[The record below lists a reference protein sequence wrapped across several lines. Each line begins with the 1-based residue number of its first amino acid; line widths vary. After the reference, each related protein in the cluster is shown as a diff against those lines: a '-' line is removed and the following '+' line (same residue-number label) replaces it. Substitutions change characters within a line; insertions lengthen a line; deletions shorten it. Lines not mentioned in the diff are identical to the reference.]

1 MVLCKCYIR
10 TWRLR
15 GGQNLAVNT
24 GRLDGRKAPSRKPL
38 GVFRQGGETAPY
50 FPLET
55 LSDDCAFQGTAV
67 L

>member
-1 MVLCKCYIR
+1 M
-10 TWRLR
+10 
-15 GGQNLAVNT
+15 AVNT
-24 GRLDGRKAPSRKPL
+24 GRLDGRKAPSKAL
-38 GVFRQGGETAPY
+38 GSLQAGEEAAPA

>member
-1 MVLCKCYIR
+1 MEAERWPELGCEHREVR
-10 TWRLR
+10 
-15 GGQNLAVNT
+15 
-24 GRLDGRKAPSRKPL
+24 RKEGSVQKAL
-38 GVFRQGGETAPY
+38 GSLQAGGEAAPY